1 MSETRVRVKE
11 TVELIGLFGVMA
23 SLIFVGLEIRQNAA
37 ATRAATAQEVTSAF
51 RDLNLAMAGDAE
63 MTRLII
69 EFSRTPEL
77 ASPVEQAQIKAL
89 WRAAFHIWSNTFYQ
103 NLNGTIDLQIYEG
116 MVSEASARAGS
127 STVFWAWESERFI
140 YPEFFQNFM
149 DSLFTMAA
157 SEPNLELPDSL
168 DRR

>member
-1 MSETRVRVKE
+1 MSKTRARVKE

-51 RDLNLAMAGDAE
+51 RDLNLVLAGDAE
-63 MTRLII
+63 MNRLLV
-69 EFSRTPEL
+69 EFGDTPEL
-77 ASPVEQAQIKAL
+77 MSPVEQNQIKAF
-89 WRAAFHIWSNTFYQ
+89 WRAVFHIWSNTSYQ
-103 NLNGTIDLQIYEG
+103 NLNGTIDPQIYEG

-127 STVFWAWESERFI
+127 RSVAWSWESERFI

-149 DSLFTMAA
+149 DSLFTVAA
-157 SEPNLELPDSL
+157 SAPNLELLDSL